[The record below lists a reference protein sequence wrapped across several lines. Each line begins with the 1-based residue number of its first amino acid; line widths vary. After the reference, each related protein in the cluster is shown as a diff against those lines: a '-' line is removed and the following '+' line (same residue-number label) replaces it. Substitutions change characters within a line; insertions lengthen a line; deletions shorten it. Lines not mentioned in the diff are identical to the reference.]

1 MHRGLIQSLREKKIN
16 PNKYDQ
22 KYKPGFYKQMLAFK
36 KLIRNGQLEW
46 PAQSLKEVIDSTELV
61 KKISS

>member
-1 MHRGLIQSLREKKIN
+1 MPVAGDVL
-16 PNKYDQ
+16 
-22 KYKPGFYKQMLAFK
+22 K
-36 KLIRNGQLEW
+36 KLIRKGQIEW